1 VISGIGFVRLRLA
14 REQEELRQTPEITF
28 GFVIEQ
34 VKLGLAELEFRD
46 QLLVFLEGALGIR
59 QGELGAL
66 RWLACDFDNMSLSV
80 QHSYY

>member
-1 VISGIGFVRLRLA
+1 MRISA
-14 REQEELRQTPEITF
+14 KRQRSPL
-28 GFVIEQ
+28 VLSSQQ

-66 RWLACDFDNMSLSV
+66 RWLSCDFDNMSISALRV
-80 QHSYY
+80 VR